1 MAADHHEKKPFL
13 SRKPEIE
20 TLIIALRPAPVDFK
34 QTAVIPGAKLA
45 IPIARIEVSEAGT
58 FASPEITK
66 PLLRTWGV
74 LLGPRNRLKYGNI
87 PTL

>member
-1 MAADHHEKKPFL
+1 MAADHHEKKPCL

-20 TLIIALRPAPVDFK
+20 TLIALRPAPVDFK
-34 QTAVIPGAKLA
+34 QTAVIPRAKLA

-74 LLGPRNRLKYGNI
+74 LLGPWSRLKYGNI